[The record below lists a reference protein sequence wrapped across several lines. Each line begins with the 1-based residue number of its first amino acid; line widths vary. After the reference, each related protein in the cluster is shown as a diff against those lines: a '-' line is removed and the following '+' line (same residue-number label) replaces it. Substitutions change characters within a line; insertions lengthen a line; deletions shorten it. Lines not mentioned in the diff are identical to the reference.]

1 VTDPAYCTVRFFP
14 FPPPAPLMNMNERL
28 HWTTQRR
35 RARNWRNA
43 ARRAMPWSIPDGHH
57 LPPSIVQIELP
68 VLGNL
73 RRDPSNWYPTVKHIV
88 DGLVDAHLWPD
99 DTPQWVTTVEPVLVP
114 YKRTDL
120 HRPVR
125 VLIIPRGD
133 Q

>member
-1 VTDPAYCTVRFFP
+1 MTAPAERGPWVFEFV
-14 FPPPAPLMNMNERL
+14 APDRLMNMNERL

-43 ARRAMPWSIPDGHH
+43 ARRAMPWYIPEGSY